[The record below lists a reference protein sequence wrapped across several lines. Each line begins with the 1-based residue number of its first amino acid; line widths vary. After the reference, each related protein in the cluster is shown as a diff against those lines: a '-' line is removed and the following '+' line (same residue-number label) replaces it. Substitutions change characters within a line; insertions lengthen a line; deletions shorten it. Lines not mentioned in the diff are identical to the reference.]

1 MDVSI
6 VIVNYNTRDLLR
18 NCLNSIYEKT
28 KSLDFEVIVSDN
40 GSVDGSVE
48 MIRSEFPQVMVIENN
63 ANLGFGTA
71 NNRGT
76 RRACGKYIFFL
87 NSDTILLNNAVKLF
101 FDYWESSSDRENIG
115 AMGAN
120 LLDKNGN
127 ISHSGES
134 FPSLNT
140 AIKDTFLRV
149 ISCAVRT
156 FLYFVFRKPIAR
168 ISDQNESRLPQYGEI
183 DQIVGADLFM
193 LNNEDALFDDNIF
206 LYCEET
212 ELEYRL
218 YKKNKKRL
226 LIDGPQIVHLE
237 GASTKKQLDK
247 VRYFKSFSVINFN
260 LHRVYFFKKH
270 FKSPFRVFVLKLCLF
285 MLWMNPL
292 IFGETKKYFGKL
304 FKI

>member
-18 NCLNSIYEKT
+18 DCLKSIYEKT
-28 KSLDFEVIVSDN
+28 KSVDFEVIVSDN

-48 MIRSEFPQVMVIENN
+48 MIRSEFPQVIVIENN

-76 RRACGKYIFFL
+76 ERACGKYIFFL
-87 NSDTILLNNAVKLF
+87 NSDTVLLNNAVKIF

-115 AMGAN
+115 AIGAN

-127 ISHSGES
+127 ISHSGEN
-134 FPSLNT
+134 FPSLNK

-149 ISCAVRT
+149 ISCSVRT
-156 FLYFVFRKPIAR
+156 FLYLVFRKPIAR
-168 ISDQNESRLPQYGEI
+168 IPSQNESRVPYYGEI
-183 DQIVGADLFM
+183 DQVVGADLFM
-193 LNNEDALFDDNIF
+193 LNNEDALFDEKIF

-218 YKKNKKRL
+218 YRKNKKRL

-260 LHRVYFFKKH
+260 LYRVYFFKKH
-270 FKSPFRVFVLKLCLF
+270 FNSPFRVFVLKLCLF

-292 IFGETKKYFGKL
+292 IFGETKKYFGRL
-304 FKI
+304 FRI